1 MDRYPAEKP
10 LYYLNTT
17 KYQWKYHFI
26 RMKLVDQDGNEITS
40 AENKEAKELEKQL
53 GNKTEKLLE
62 PILNKVKLSGGQIPQ
77 QQLMQLSSMAHQI
90 LFNRMVYNLAIKVGI
105 ENINDLI
112 SDDDVKELQTSLSNQ
127 LRVVDPG
134 EQQGGEQGEN
144 PKQPNS

>member
-1 MDRYPAEKP
+1 
-10 LYYLNTT
+10 
-17 KYQWKYHFI
+17 
-26 RMKLVDQDGNEITS
+26 MKLVDQDGNEITS

>member
-1 MDRYPAEKP
+1 
-10 LYYLNTT
+10 
-17 KYQWKYHFI
+17 
-26 RMKLVDQDGNEITS
+26 MKLVDQDGNEITS

-105 ENINDLI
+105 ENIDDLI
-112 SDDDVKELQTSLSNQ
+112 SEDDVKELQTSLSNQ
-127 LRVVDPG
+127 LRVVDPN
-134 EQQGGEQGEN
+134 EQQGGGQGEQ
-144 PKQPNS
+144 PQQPNN